1 MPLPK
6 TVLCYGD
13 SNTFGHATVERPDGR
28 YRPGERWT
36 GVFGAALGS
45 GWMVIE
51 EGLGGR
57 TTVSDDPIEG
67 AEKNGRCYLLPCLLS
82 HRPLDAVV
90 IMLGTN
96 DLKARFNKTAWEIA
110 AGVGVLVDIV
120 RTAAVGRNAGVP
132 EILVVSPPPTCDSFP
147 TYAEAFIGAPPKSH
161 RLAAE
166 YGRMAAGRGV
176 HFFDAGSVI
185 KSSLVDGIHF
195 DPDAHAALGK
205 AIAAEIGKL
214 GISTP

>member
-1 MPLPK
+1 MSLPR

-13 SNTFGHATVERPDGR
+13 SNTYGHATVERPDGR
-28 YRPGERWT
+28 YAPTERWP
-36 GVFGAALGS
+36 GVLGAALGP

-67 AEKNGRCYLLPCLLS
+67 AERNGKTYLYPCLMS
-82 HRPLDAVV
+82 HKPLDLVV

-120 RTAAVGRNAGVP
+120 KTAAAGRSAGVP
-132 EILVVSPPPTCDSFP
+132 EILVVSPPPTADSFP
-147 TYAEAFIGAPPKSH
+147 TYTEMFIGAPPKSH

-166 YGRMAAGRGV
+166 YSRMASDRGV

-185 KSSLVDGIHF
+185 KSSPVDGIHF
-195 DPDAHAALGK
+195 APEAHAALGR
-205 AIAAEIGKL
+205 AIAAEIGRL
-214 GISTP
+214 AIAAP